1 MNDPRLLRL
10 ANLYQLVSAG
20 VLAVVMLL
28 VLPHLALPVFLGG
41 LMMASNFYA
50 LRLLVQKTLQPGG
63 MRALYA
69 VGLMVKFFAVMG
81 IMAALLLG
89 LKLDPVGFAIGLG
102 SLLTGTVMAMAH
114 QALLVKPATAKANTG
129 N

>member
-20 VLAVVMLL
+20 VLAVVM
-28 VLPHLALPVFLGG
+28 VFVAPHLALAVFLGG
-41 LMMASNFYA
+41 SVMAANFYA
-50 LRLLVQKTLQPGG
+50 IRLLVSRTLQPGG

-69 VGLMVKFFAVMG
+69 VGLMFKFFLVMG
-81 IMAALLLG
+81 VMAALLLG

-102 SLLTGTVMAMAH
+102 SLLSGTMMAMTH
-114 QALLVKPATAKANTG
+114 QALLVKPSTAKANTG
-129 N
+129 T